1 MEGIDWAS
9 EGLRQ
14 EPLEFE
20 DKFSSTWGGRCREIY
35 HLTSFR
41 KKKVISHDS
50 DIKWKEAWWRWKDV
64 LKAYKVMFQE
74 VLPIPMFTLLKR
86 AAKRSL

>member
-1 MEGIDWAS
+1 MCGISCWLSSCFVLNKNGVKGIDWAS

-20 DKFSSTWGGRCREIY
+20 DKFSSTWGGPCREIY

-41 KKKVISHDS
+41 KKKGYFS
-50 DIKWKEAWWRWKDV
+50 
-64 LKAYKVMFQE
+64 
-74 VLPIPMFTLLKR
+74 
-86 AAKRSL
+86 

>member
-1 MEGIDWAS
+1 MCGISCWLSSCFVLNKNGVKGIDWAS

-20 DKFSSTWGGRCREIY
+20 DKFSSTWGGPCREIY

-50 DIKWKEAWWRWKDV
+50 DIKWKRKLGGV
-64 LKAYKVMFQE
+64 GKMF
-74 VLPIPMFTLLKR
+74 
-86 AAKRSL
+86 